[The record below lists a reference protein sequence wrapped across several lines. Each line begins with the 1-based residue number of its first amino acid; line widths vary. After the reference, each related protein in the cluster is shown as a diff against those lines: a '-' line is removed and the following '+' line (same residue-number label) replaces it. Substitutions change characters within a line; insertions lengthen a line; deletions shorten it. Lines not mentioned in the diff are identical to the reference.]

1 MLEEPAFKGSLE
13 ECCVLMSEVVLPAGV
28 DLGIPLRPVAS
39 VDWAAL
45 AESLPPAS
53 RAAATLGKFSGKAGE
68 VVLVPDAAGAVGE
81 VLVGLGEDG
90 ASAKIWRGVPSKLPA
105 GDYRID
111 GDLAADPGGVALA
124 WALGAYRFGRY
135 RQDKPGEAARLIAPI
150 GVDLAR
156 VGLLAGACAL
166 ARDMVNTPANDM
178 GPAEMEAI
186 ARDLAAA
193 HGAAITVVASDDL
206 IAAGYPAVHAVGR
219 AAHPARGP
227 RMVEISWGDPA
238 HPVLAVVGKG
248 VAFDTGGLDI
258 KPGGSM
264 RLMKKDMGGAA
275 HALALG
281 AMIMGASLPVRLH
294 ILTPLVENAISG
306 DAMRPGDVLAS
317 RKGLSIEVG
326 NTDAEG
332 RLILADA
339 LTRAA
344 ELEPALTL
352 DLATLTGAARV
363 ALGPQVIPFY
373 TDDDALA
380 AEIAQAAMAMGDP
393 LWRMPLWGGYEASL
407 DSDIAD
413 LKNDPDGWAQAG
425 SITAGLFLKRFAPP
439 GPWVHFDIYAW
450 NPRSR
455 PGYPVGAE
463 AQAIL
468 ALFAMLE
475 ARFPKA

>member
-1 MLEEPAFKGSLE
+1 
-13 ECCVLMSEVVLPAGV
+13 MSDVVISPGAE
-28 DLGIPLRPVAS
+28 LGIPIRAVTSA
-39 VDWAAL
+39 DWAAL
-45 AESLPPAS
+45 AESLSPEA
-53 RAAATLGKFSGKAGE
+53 RAAATLGKFTAGAGE
-68 VVLVPDAAGAVGE
+68 MALVPDAAGALAE
-81 VLVGLGEDG
+81 VLLGLGAEG
-90 ASAKIWRGVPSKLPA
+90 ASAGPWRGLPSRLPG
-105 GDYRID
+105 GDYRI
-111 GDLAADPGGVALA
+111 GGELAADPDLVALA

-135 RQDKPGEAARLIAPI
+135 RLDKPGGPARLIAPARA
-150 GVDLAR
+150 DLDR
-156 VGLLAGACAL
+156 VSLLAAACAL
-166 ARDMVNTPANDM
+166 AKDMVNTPANDM
-178 GPAEMEAI
+178 GPVEMEAI
-186 ARDLAAA
+186 ARYLAAA
-193 HGAAITVVASDDL
+193 HGAKIVVVASDDL

-219 AAHPARGP
+219 AADPARGP
-227 RMVEISWGDPA
+227 RMVEISWGDPER
-238 HPVLAVVGKG
+238 PVVVVVGKG

-281 AMIMGASLPVRLH
+281 QMIMGAGLPVRLH

-380 AEIAQAAMAMGDP
+380 GEITAASQATEDP
-393 LWRMPLWGGYEASL
+393 LWRMPLWGGYAASL

-425 SITAGLFLKRFAPP
+425 SITAALFLKRFAPS

-450 NPRSR
+450 NPKGR

-463 AQAIL
+463 SQGIL

-475 ARFPKA
+475 ARFKTA